1 MVISTG
7 NKENFFFKRDL
18 GGVEQGSEE
27 ADGTG
32 ASFRSHRG
40 TTFSK
45 VWSEL
50 TRKDRNMVGKFQK
63 IVTAARRLKRQ
74 GELVK
79 PSPNKT
85 FVQGS
90 LTSAS

>member
-1 MVISTG
+1 M
-7 NKENFFFKRDL
+7 
-18 GGVEQGSEE
+18 EQGSEE

-63 IVTAARRLKRQ
+63 IITAARGLKRQ

-79 PSPNKT
+79 PSPNKA
-85 FVQGS
+85 FALGS